1 MALTS
6 TRLLLRP
13 LAIGDADDLYRIY
26 GDPDTNTFNPA
37 GPYPSLHY
45 AQQRLAAWMAEY
57 ERYGYGNWAIAL
69 RETPARI
76 VGFAGITV
84 RELEGALTHNLGYR
98 FSPET
103 WGKGIASEFCHFALG
118 YAFTTL
124 DLHEVTAVVRPAHLA
139 SQRVLEKA
147 GMIKT
152 ATVNDVPDAA
162 PSLVY
167 RLTSLQWREHYS
179 HLSGDR

>member
-1 MALTS
+1 MQLTS

-13 LAIGDADDLYRIY
+13 LTTGDADDLYRIY
-26 GDPDTNTFNPA
+26 GDPETNTFNPV

-45 AQQRLAAWMAEY
+45 AQQRLAVWIAEY

-84 RELEGALTHNLGYR
+84 RELDGALTHNLGYR

-103 WGKGIASEFCHFALG
+103 WGKGIASEFCHFAVR

-124 DLHEVTAVVRPAHLA
+124 DLHELTAVVRPAHLA

-167 RLTSLQWREHYS
+167 RLTSLKWREYCS
-179 HLSGDR
+179 RQPGGR